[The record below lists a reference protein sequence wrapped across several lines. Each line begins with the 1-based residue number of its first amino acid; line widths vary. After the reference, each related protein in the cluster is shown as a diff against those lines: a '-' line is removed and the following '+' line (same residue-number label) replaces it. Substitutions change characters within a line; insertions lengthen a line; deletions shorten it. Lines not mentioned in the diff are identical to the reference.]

1 METKEIAMS
10 KHTKILGTA
19 CVLAMTAVVAS
30 PAAAAT
36 LTGFAGTLNT
46 SYSGDSNSTPGTD
59 TVHSWLLGGSV
70 AGPLSDLANLN
81 FQVGASYTHNW
92 ADHFSRED
100 WNFGGDAF
108 WADNDGRVGI
118 DVGYSNFNRFG
129 HITNGGA
136 IAEWYFGVLTG
147 MAKGGWLSSGG
158 SGIGG
163 HGNYLGAGVAGYFMP
178 DLAITG
184 GVEWTDLV
192 SGLGCGTCG
201 RGDIRATNWQA
212 MAEFLWSEDLGLSVY
227 GAYTYADNK
236 FFNFDSHDNV
246 WTIGLRWYM
255 GTGSLIDHHR
265 NGTLNPWLAGIRAS
279 GLTF

>member
-1 METKEIAMS
+1 M
-10 KHTKILGTA
+10 
-19 CVLAMTAVVAS
+19 AVAAG

-36 LTGFAGTLNT
+36 LTGFAGTLQTNYGM
-46 SYSGDSNSTPGTD
+46 SDNSTSGSD
-59 TVHSWLLGGSV
+59 TVHSWLIGGNI

-81 FQVGASYTHNW
+81 FQIGANYIHNW
-92 ADHFSRED
+92 VDNGSRED

-108 WADNDGRVGI
+108 WASDDGRVGV
-118 DVGYSNFNRFG
+118 DVGYANFNKLG

-158 SGIGG
+158 SAFGG

-184 GVEWTDLV
+184 GVEWLDLV
-192 SGLGCGTCG
+192 TGQGCRLCG
-201 RGDIRATNWQA
+201 RGDFRSTNWQA
-212 MAEFLWSEDLGLSVY
+212 MAEFLWSEDIGLSVY
-227 GAYTYADNK
+227 GGYTYSDNK
-236 FFNFDSHDNV
+236 FGSFESHDNA

-255 GTGSLIDHHR
+255 GAGSLINHHR
-265 NGTLNPWLAGIRAS
+265 NGTLNPWLAGLRAG
-279 GLTF
+279 GLTP